1 MKVERKIVLTERE
14 KAMLTC
20 LRDEFEYLLQDEDD
34 FNGREEADALYE
46 ALYNFCNECLED
58 A

>member
-20 LRDEFEYLLQDEDD
+20 LRDEFEYLLLDEDD
-34 FNGREEADALYE
+34 FTGREEADALYE
-46 ALYNFCNECLED
+46 ALCSFCNECLED

>member
-14 KAMLTC
+14 KTMLTC

-34 FNGREEADALYE
+34 FVGRVEVDALYE
-46 ALYNFCNECLED
+46 ALYAFCEECL
-58 A
+58 